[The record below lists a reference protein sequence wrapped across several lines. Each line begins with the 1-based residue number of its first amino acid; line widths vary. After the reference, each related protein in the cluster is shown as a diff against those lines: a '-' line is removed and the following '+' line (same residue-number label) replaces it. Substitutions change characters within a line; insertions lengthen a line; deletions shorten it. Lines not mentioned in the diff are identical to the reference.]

1 MGKKILMSCFMT
13 MLLSSAYADDKVA
26 GLIVSTNG
34 SNEEIALSNIAN
46 IKFDESQMTVN
57 LKDGSNIAI
66 PFDEVK
72 TMTFAEI
79 SAPTSLKQ
87 VLGMKRGKITVADIQ
102 GRTVWRGKVGDSMP
116 KLKGLYVISDGK
128 KSQKVIINE

>member
-1 MGKKILMSCFMT
+1 MT

-34 SNEEIALSNIAN
+34 NNEEIALSNIAN

-102 GRTVWRGKVGDSMP
+102 GRTVWSGKVGDNMP